1 MAAAPEER
9 GAAGE
14 GKAEGSGRSESKGGG
29 QGWERSRPE
38 SQRPPPERCV
48 TAGSL
53 RAAQGCAAE
62 DGSAARPELQEEPC
76 EAGAALLIPVS
87 VPVLPGGEVGDS

>member
-1 MAAAPEER
+1 M
-9 GAAGE
+9 
-14 GKAEGSGRSESKGGG
+14 
-29 QGWERSRPE
+29 
-38 SQRPPPERCV
+38 